1 MTMMKMVTENL
12 RFQKVVNE
20 KLVFFTGVPGSRWSG
35 VEFQRLKKELGYNT
49 TDRAPHRVYSHGEYG
64 GHVDSYFGTG
74 MEFNT
79 NLDYDNLTAPFKD
92 KTGTML
98 LMSHEWVYHFDE
110 IMRRYP
116 DALIQLVYRP
126 DESPVSIGGCKRVDL
141 TYRILTM
148 IGMVTRMV

>member
-1 MTMMKMVTENL
+1 
-12 RFQKVVNE
+12 
-20 KLVFFTGVPGSRWSG
+20 
-35 VEFQRLKKELGYNT
+35 
-49 TDRAPHRVYSHGEYG
+49 
-64 GHVDSYFGTG
+64 
-74 MEFNT
+74 MEFDT
-79 NLDYDNLTAPFKD
+79 NLDYDNLTAPFQD

-126 DESPVSIGGCKRVDL
+126 DDPVSIGGCKRVDL

>member
-1 MTMMKMVTENL
+1 MMKMVTENL

-35 VEFQRLKKELGYNT
+35 VAQRLKKELGYNT

-74 MEFNT
+74 MEFDT

-98 LMSHEWVYHFDE
+98 LMSHEWVYQA
-110 IMRRYP
+110 I
-116 DALIQLVYRP
+116 
-126 DESPVSIGGCKRVDL
+126 S
-141 TYRILTM
+141 
-148 IGMVTRMV
+148 